1 MNKLQNIMKIA
12 FLSEKLY
19 LLTLVGLFS
28 LPPIP
33 IAAQE
38 LPKQLHLQVT
48 VNSNLDGAIT
58 SDTALTLREAI
69 ELVNGTLP
77 VSKLST
83 AEKAQVKSLDR
94 NVPSRINFNLPPKQT
109 TIRLVRILPPLAS
122 PGLILDG
129 KTQPG
134 YTTKSGKLNRTFV
147 KELPLP
153 VVAITP
159 AENIDIFRGL
169 TIVADNVTVR
179 GVSLYGFSAKF
190 SATAST
196 PPADIFIADW
206 LTANETSHQQYLQ
219 PALPL
224 TQNQP
229 PQGVIV
235 ENNWLGNFPYRVDN
249 STKKVTVIG
258 IVYNFPR
265 SAFGVSVFNSL
276 GATIRN
282 NLITNHDGSGI
293 ITGKQ
298 ATNLRIT
305 SNVIERN
312 GLAGMPDAIRI
323 EGNIQNT
330 EITSN
335 LIENNAGSAVFLFK
349 PKGSLQIRN
358 NDIKF
363 NGERFNRAA
372 IYLMGNN
379 HLVTG
384 NQISNQKGAG
394 VVVAAYPESK
404 RNIIQSNRFNTL
416 TGLSI
421 DLVTQQNV
429 SVQDYQQ
436 GDGVNPPRNSRNRRK
451 DTGNAAINAPQ
462 FLAREFYILNGK
474 VNLDGV
480 ADPGSQ
486 IDIYLTG
493 GNNQDY
499 GDLKRAIATV
509 QTDAKGRFG
518 VTLSNL
524 RAGERISAIATHPQY
539 GTSESAVNAIV
550 QFLPTI
556 KQNKI

>member
-1 MNKLQNIMKIA
+1 MNKLQNIMKTRYIA
-12 FLSEKLY
+12 SLPI
-19 LLTLVGLFS
+19 VCLFS
-28 LPPIP
+28 LASISLS
-33 IAAQE
+33 AQE

-48 VNSNLDGAIT
+48 VNSDLDGAIT
-58 SDTALTLREAI
+58 PDTSLTLREAI

-77 VSKLST
+77 LSQISA
-83 AEKAQVKSLDR
+83 AEKAQIKSLNS

-109 TIRLVRILPPLAS
+109 TISLVSILPPLAS
-122 PGLILDG
+122 PGLIVDG

-134 YTTKSGKLNRTFV
+134 YTTKSGRLNRTFV

-159 AENIDIFRGL
+159 AENIEIFRGL
-169 TIVADNVTVR
+169 TVVADNVTIR
-179 GVSLYGFSAKF
+179 GISLYGFTAKLG
-190 SATAST
+190 ATAST

-206 LTANETSHQQYLQ
+206 ATADETSQQQYLQ
-219 PALPL
+219 PNLPL
-224 TQNQP
+224 AQSKP
-229 PQGVIV
+229 PQGVVI
-235 ENNWLGNFPYRVDN
+235 ESNWLGNFPYRVDN

-258 IVYNFPR
+258 ITYDFPR
-265 SAFGVSVFNSL
+265 SAFGVSVFNSQ
-276 GATIRN
+276 GTIIRN

-305 SNVIERN
+305 GNVIERN

-349 PKGSLQIRN
+349 PQGSLQIRN
-358 NDIKF
+358 NHIKF
-363 NGERFNRAA
+363 NGDRFNRAA

-379 HLVTG
+379 HQVTG
-384 NQISNQKGAG
+384 NQISNQKGTG

-404 RNIIQSNRFNTL
+404 RNIIQGNRFNAL

-436 GDGVNPPRNSRNRRK
+436 GDGVNPPRNSRNRRQE
-451 DTGNAAINAPQ
+451 TGNAAINAPQ
-462 FLAREFYILNGK
+462 FLAKEFLIRGGK
-474 VNLDGV
+474 VNIDGI
-480 ADPGSQ
+480 ADPSSQ
-486 IDIYLTG
+486 IDIYRTS

-499 GDLKRAIATV
+499 GDLNRAIATV
-509 QTDAKGRFG
+509 QTDANGRFG
-518 VTLSNL
+518 VTLTNL
-524 RAGERISAIATHPQY
+524 QPGERISAIATHPQY
-539 GTSESAVNAIV
+539 GTSEPAINALI
-550 QFLPTI
+550 QLI
-556 KQNKI
+556 R

>member
-1 MNKLQNIMKIA
+1 MNKRQNIMKTRYIA
-12 FLSEKLY
+12 SLPI
-19 LLTLVGLFS
+19 VCLFS
-28 LPPIP
+28 LASISLS
-33 IAAQE
+33 AQE

-48 VNSNLDGAIT
+48 VNSALDGAIT
-58 SDTALTLREAI
+58 PDTSLTLREAI

-77 VSKLST
+77 VSQLSA
-83 AEKAQVKSLDR
+83 AEKAQVKSLNP

-109 TIRLVRILPPLAS
+109 TIRLVSILPPLAS
-122 PGLILDG
+122 PGLIVDG

-134 YTTKSGKLNRTFV
+134 YTTKSGRLNHTFV

-159 AENIDIFRGL
+159 AENIEIFRGL
-169 TIVADNVTVR
+169 TVVADNVTIR
-179 GVSLYGFSAKF
+179 GISLYGFTAKLG
-190 SATAST
+190 ATAST

-206 LTANETSHQQYLQ
+206 ATANETSQQQYLQ
-219 PALPL
+219 PNLPL
-224 TQNQP
+224 TQSKP
-229 PQGVIV
+229 PQGVVI
-235 ENNWLGNFPYRVDN
+235 ESNWLGNFPYRVDN

-258 IVYNFPR
+258 ITYDFPR
-265 SAFGVSVFNSL
+265 SAFGVSVFNSQ
-276 GATIRN
+276 GAIIRN

-335 LIENNAGSAVFLFK
+335 LIEGNAGSAVFLFK
-349 PKGSLQIRN
+349 PQGSLQIRN

-363 NGERFNRAA
+363 NGDFFNRAA

-379 HLVTG
+379 HQVIN

-404 RNIIQSNRFNTL
+404 RNIIQGNRFNAL

-462 FLAREFYILNGK
+462 FLAREFYIRGGK
-474 VNLDGV
+474 VNIDGI

-486 IDIYLTG
+486 IDIYRTS

-499 GDLKRAIATV
+499 GDLNRAIATV
-509 QTDAKGRFG
+509 TTDAKGRFG
-518 VTLSNL
+518 ITLTNL
-524 RAGERISAIATHPQY
+524 QPGERISAIATHPQY
-539 GTSESAVNAIV
+539 GTSEPAINALI
-550 QFLPTI
+550 QLI
-556 KQNKI
+556 E

>member
-1 MNKLQNIMKIA
+1 MNKPQNIMKIA
-12 FLSEKLY
+12 FLSEQLY
-19 LLTLVGLFS
+19 LLALVGLFS
-28 LPPIP
+28 LPSIP

-48 VNSNLDGAIT
+48 VNSDLDGAIT
-58 SDTALTLREAI
+58 PDTFLTLREAI
-69 ELVNGTLP
+69 ELVNGTL
-77 VSKLST
+77 SLNRLSA
-83 AEKAQVKSLDR
+83 AEKAQVKSLNP

-109 TIRLVRILPPLAS
+109 TIRLNSILPPLVS
-122 PGLILDG
+122 PGVIVDG

-134 YTTKSGKLNRTFV
+134 YATKSGRLNRTFV

-153 VVAITP
+153 VIAITP
-159 AENIDIFRGL
+159 AENVEIFRGL
-169 TIVADNVTVR
+169 TVVADNITVR
-179 GVSLYGFSAKF
+179 GISLYGFSAKF
-190 SATAST
+190 GATAST

-224 TQNQP
+224 AQNQP
-229 PQGVIV
+229 PQGVVI

-258 IVYNFPR
+258 IVYDFPR
-265 SAFGVSVFNSL
+265 SAFGVSVFNSV
-276 GATIRN
+276 GTTIRN

-298 ATNLRIT
+298 ATNLRI
-305 SNVIERN
+305 SGNVIERN
-312 GLAGMPDAIRI
+312 GLAGMPDAIRM

-330 EITSN
+330 EIISN
-335 LIENNAGSAVFLFK
+335 LIEGNAGSAVFLFK

-372 IYLMGNN
+372 IYLMGDN
-379 HLVTG
+379 HQVTG
-384 NQISNQKGAG
+384 NQIGNQNGAG

-404 RNIIQSNRFNTL
+404 GNIIQANRFNAL

-451 DTGNAAINAPQ
+451 ETGNAAINAPQ
-462 FLAREFYILNGK
+462 FLAREFYILNSK
-474 VNLDGV
+474 VNIDGV

-486 IDIYLTG
+486 IDIYLTD

-499 GDLKRAIATV
+499 GDLKRSLATV
-509 QTDAKGRFG
+509 TADAKGRFG

-524 RAGERISAIATHPQY
+524 KPGERISAIATHPQY
-539 GTSESAVNAIV
+539 GTSEPALNAVV
-550 QFLPTI
+550 RSLPTA
-556 KQNKI
+556 KY